1 MTKKIYLMGY
11 TCSSTSVILPSDEWR
26 FSFRLELLDG
36 SPEEEL
42 AAGTIWKLELP
53 TSFRAMVEISDVGAP
68 GGGGAGGAAEQNRC
82 WLWCHDLISLNY
94 CFLIFTQNSRQKS
107 EKSANFLQKLH

>member
-1 MTKKIYLMGY
+1 MGY
-11 TCSSTSVILPSDEWR
+11 TCSSTSVILPSDGWR

-36 SPEEEL
+36 RTEEEL

-68 GGGGAGGAAEQNRC
+68 GGGAGGAAEQNRC